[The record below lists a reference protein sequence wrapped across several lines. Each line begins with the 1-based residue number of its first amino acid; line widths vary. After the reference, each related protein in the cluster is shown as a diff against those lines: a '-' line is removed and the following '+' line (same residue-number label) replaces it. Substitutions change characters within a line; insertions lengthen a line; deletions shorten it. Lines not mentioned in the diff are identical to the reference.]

1 MTEAALLRLAFS
13 LVLIVLLLLALAWVA
28 RRSKWLRHATSQ
40 SGLKVVAMQNLGGRA
55 ALAIVEVQDARL
67 VLGITAQQINLL
79 HTLPPQPSEPGATVP
94 VTTSPGF
101 GSRLGAALKRR

>member
-28 RRSKWLRHATSQ
+28 RRSKWLRGASQ
-40 SGLKVVAMQNLGGRA
+40 SGLKVLAMQNLGSRG

-79 HTLPPQPSEPGATVP
+79 HTLPAEPSAPDTSSETPETSFGA
-94 VTTSPGF
+94 
-101 GSRLGAALKRR
+101 RLGMALKRR

>member
-28 RRSKWLRHATSQ
+28 RRSKWLRGTSQ
-40 SGLKVVAMQNLGGRA
+40 SGLKVLSMQSLGSRG

-67 VLGITAQQINLL
+67 VLGITAQQISLL
-79 HTLPPQPSEPGATVP
+79 HTLPAEPSTPDTPSETPDMSFGA
-94 VTTSPGF
+94 
-101 GSRLGAALKRR
+101 RLGMALKRR